1 MRIFSLQNLQLS
13 GSAPI
18 IGGQYDPTISN
29 KKIMSNAN
37 FSTIDL
43 RNALGSFATGVTVI
57 TTLGSN
63 GQKVGM
69 TANSFNSVSLDPA
82 LVLWSIG
89 RDTNCFEDF
98 IAADAF
104 AIHVLAND
112 QMDISNRFAKTGAD
126 RFAGL
131 ETSEGLSG
139 VPLLTHYSSCFQCNI
154 EHQYDGG
161 DHVILVGRVLEF
173 TDRSLKP
180 LVFHRGG
187 YGEIHAD

>member
-1 MRIFSLQNLQLS
+1 MPNS
-13 GSAPI
+13 
-18 IGGQYDPTISN
+18 
-29 KKIMSNAN
+29 N
-37 FSTIDL
+37 FSTTDL
-43 RNALGSFATGVTVI
+43 RNALGSFATGVTII

-104 AIHVLAND
+104 AIHILADN

-131 ETSEGLSG
+131 ETSEGRSG

-173 TDRSLKP
+173 TDRGLKP

-187 YGEIHAD
+187 YRELHAD

>member
-1 MRIFSLQNLQLS
+1 MPNS
-13 GSAPI
+13 
-18 IGGQYDPTISN
+18 
-29 KKIMSNAN
+29 N

-43 RNALGSFATGVTVI
+43 RNALGSFATGVTII

-104 AIHVLAND
+104 AIHVLAHD
-112 QMDISNRFAKTGAD
+112 QMDISNRFAKTGTD

-139 VPLLTHYSSCFQCNI
+139 IPLLTHYSSCFQCNI

-173 TDRSLKP
+173 ADKGHRP
-180 LVFHRGG
+180 LIFYRGS
-187 YGEIHAD
+187 YADI